1 MTTLAPPLDRT
12 RELTDLSLDLS
23 LDLSVV
29 TIESLVARDI
39 SAFSERNRRTTDRA
53 GARVIS
59 PASA

>member
-1 MTTLAPPLDRT
+1 MTA
-12 RELTDLSLDLS
+12 LDLS
-23 LDLSVV
+23 FDLPASFDLSDRALDLSVV